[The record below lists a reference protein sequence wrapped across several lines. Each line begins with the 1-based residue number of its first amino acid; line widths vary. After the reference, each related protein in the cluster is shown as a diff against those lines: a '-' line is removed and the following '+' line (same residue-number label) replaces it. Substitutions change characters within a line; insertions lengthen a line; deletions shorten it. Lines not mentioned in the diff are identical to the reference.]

1 MGGCHPK
8 QNDLG
13 NGGPLLGATSPLLGA
28 TSLLLGATSPLLGA
42 TSPLLGAT
50 SPLLGA
56 DAVRLLGA
64 SDPPRG
70 PGAGEG
76 KSGVGNVAVGFCFA
90 IGQR

>member
-1 MGGCHPK
+1 MPAEAK
-8 QNDLG
+8 RFRERRNTL
-13 NGGPLLGATSPLLGA
+13 PGATSP
-28 TSLLLGATSPLLGA
+28 LLGATSPLLGA

-70 PGAGEG
+70 PGTGEG
-76 KSGVGNVAVGFCFA
+76 KSGVGNVQGGFCF
-90 IGQR
+90 GRERSRK